1 MLRREFIGVM
11 GGASVAWPLTVRA
24 QQAGKVRRIGLL
36 MTMAETEPEAQARLT
51 SFRAGL
57 QQSGWTEGQNI
68 RIDYRFAAGDPDRL
82 RSAAAELVRLAPEVI
97 LANGT
102 AILSALKQET
112 RSIPIVF
119 VLVPDPVGD
128 GFVDSLARPGGNL
141 TGLTNF
147 EFPMGGKWV
156 ELLKEIAPRLSQFA
170 LVFNPETAP
179 YARKFLESVAPGAE
193 ATLVPVRSDAEIGRA
208 AETVAGKSNSG
219 LIILPDLFTSGHR
232 ELIIAQA
239 ARYSLPAI
247 YPFRFFAANGGLLS
261 YGVDTLDLFRRSA
274 SFVDRILKGDRPSD
288 LPVQAP
294 TKFELIVNL
303 KTAKALG
310 LAVPPSLLAR
320 ADEVIE

>member
-1 MLRREFIGVM
+1 MKRREFITLF
-11 GGASVAWPLTVRA
+11 GGASAWPLAARA
-24 QQAGKVRRIGLL
+24 QTAGKVRRIGLL
-36 MTMAETEPEAQARLT
+36 MTLAETEPEAQARLT

-57 QQSGWTEGQNI
+57 QKLGWTEGHNVK
-68 RIDYRFAAGDPDRL
+68 IDYRFAAGDPERL
-82 RSAAAELVRLAPEVI
+82 RSSAAELVRLVPDAI

-112 RSIPIVF
+112 QVIPIVF

-128 GFVDSLARPGGNL
+128 GFVESLARPGGNL

-170 LVFNPETAP
+170 LIFNPDTAP
-179 YARKFLESVAPGAE
+179 YARKFMRSVALGAE
-193 ATLVPVRSDAEIGRA
+193 ATLLPVRNDTEIERA
-208 AETVAGKSNSG
+208 AEAVAGKSNSG

-232 ELIIAQA
+232 ELIVAQA
-239 ARYSLPAI
+239 ARYHLPAI

-274 SFVDRILKGDRPSD
+274 AFVDRILKGDKPSD

-294 TKFELIVNL
+294 IKFELVVNL

-310 LAVPPSLLAR
+310 LTVPSTLLAR